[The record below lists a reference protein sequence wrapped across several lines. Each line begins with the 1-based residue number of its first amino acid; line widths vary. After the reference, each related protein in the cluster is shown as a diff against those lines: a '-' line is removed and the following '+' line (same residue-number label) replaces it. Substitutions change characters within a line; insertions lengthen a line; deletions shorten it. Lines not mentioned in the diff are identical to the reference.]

1 MNGTRHEHEVAR
13 VVRDERNRLIA
24 GRLAELRARA
34 EAEKRHLDRIKRVEL
49 RRLLDVPASMT
60 DFGSLK

>member
-24 GRLAELRARA
+24 GRLAEIRRQREA
-34 EAEKRHLDRIKRVEL
+34 EAQFQERVQRVTL
-49 RRLLDVPASMT
+49 RRFLDVPASMT
-60 DFGSLK
+60 DYGVLK